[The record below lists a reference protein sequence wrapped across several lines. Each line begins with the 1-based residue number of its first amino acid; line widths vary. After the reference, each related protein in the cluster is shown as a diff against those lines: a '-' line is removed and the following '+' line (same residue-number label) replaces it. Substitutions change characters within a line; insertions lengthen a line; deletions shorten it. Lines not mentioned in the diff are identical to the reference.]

1 VREFDVLILGA
12 GMAGACLARQ
22 IRLEKP
28 NLSVGLLEK
37 KTDFDFGIGES
48 TVEVFDDY
56 AIRNLKLGPYLARHH
71 IVKHGLRFWF
81 DSPNKDLPIES
92 LSEQGRSHYTSLN
105 RGVQLD
111 RSRFDRDMC
120 RMNQEIG
127 VEVFLGCRVDSE
139 GVTLDA
145 QTGHTV
151 DTSQGRFKG
160 RYLIDALGKDSPL
173 SRQLNLVPSPNEER
187 GATGSYWVRVEGLK
201 SIDDFG
207 DEQWRR
213 RVHNT
218 LRWSST
224 NHFMYDGYWF
234 WLIPISDDI
243 SSLGVTFDHD
253 RCPLKFKNAQ
263 DFQEF
268 ARTHRCLD
276 QLLGS
281 QSEFLDFGGLK
292 YLLRGTRQF
301 FSTDRWFLAGMAG
314 FFVDPLFS
322 SSSAAIATGNRL
334 IVSMIEADLQGSQA
348 VFENR
353 VRHFNIGMRNLY
365 LRQKNGFSNYSMLGS
380 FDTFVNWQTLRYHSI
395 LNYSVP
401 MQHADLV
408 PLIQRVD
415 SHTAGCECA
424 EGRWSPFQ
432 ELGQAGDRLTL
443 EFEEFVR
450 AKGKYYDRNEGCFH
464 DKTERAETRRK
475 TVFLDFGE
483 VVERESLLDWK
494 VFVRYYLFRMC
505 EMERV
510 PFYES
515 RFEAGFEAHWSSGQ
529 TLGQL
534 LDEMKKGAVAP
545 GEGPAQEWGFKG
557 ADCQVVQPQLSPS
570 HLA

>member
-28 NLSVGLLEK
+28 ELSVALLEK

-56 AIRNLKLGPYLARHH
+56 AVRNLKLGPYLARHH
-71 IVKHGLRFWF
+71 IIKHGLRFWF
-81 DSPNKDLPIES
+81 DSQNKDLPIES

-120 RMNQEIG
+120 RMNQEMG
-127 VEVFLGCRVDSE
+127 VEVFLGCRVDSD
-139 GVTLDA
+139 VTLNG
-145 QTGHTV
+145 QGGHIV
-151 DTSQGRFKG
+151 HTSLGRYKG
-160 RYLIDALGKDSPL
+160 RYLIDCLGRESPL
-173 SRQLNLVPSPNEER
+173 CRQLNLLPSPSQER
-187 GATGSYWVRVEGLK
+187 GTTGSYWVRVKGAR

-207 DEQWRR
+207 DERWHR

-234 WLIPISDDI
+234 WLIPISDEV
-243 SSLGVTFDHD
+243 SSLGVTFDHA
-253 RCPLKFKNAQ
+253 RHPLKFKNAQ
-263 DFQEF
+263 DFQKF
-268 ARTHRCLD
+268 ARSHHCLD
-276 QLLGS
+276 QLLGP
-281 QSEFLDFGGLK
+281 QPEILDFSGLK
-292 YLLRGTRQF
+292 YLLRGSRQF
-301 FSTDRWFLAGMAG
+301 YSTDRWFLAGMAG

-322 SSSAAIATGNRL
+322 SSSAAIATGNRM
-334 IVSMIEADLQGSQA
+334 IVSMIEADLQGKKD

-353 VRHFNIGMRNLY
+353 VRHFNIAMRNLY

-401 MQHADLV
+401 MQHADLA
-408 PLIQRVD
+408 PLIDRVD
-415 SHTAGCECA
+415 SHVAGCECA
-424 EGRWSPFQ
+424 EGSWSPFQ
-432 ELGQAGDRLTL
+432 ALGQAGDRLTL
-443 EFEEFVR
+443 EFEKYVR

-475 TVFLDFGE
+475 TIFLDFGE
-483 VVERESLLDWK
+483 VVENESLLNWK
-494 VFVRYYLFRMC
+494 VFVRYYLYRMC
-505 EMERV
+505 EMEDI
-510 PFYES
+510 PFYQS
-515 RFEAGFEAHWSSGQ
+515 RFEAGFEPHWSSGQ
-529 TLGQL
+529 TLQQL
-534 LDEMKKGAVAP
+534 LAEMRKGSTLSGEVA
-545 GEGPAQEWGFKG
+545 AQEWGFKG
-557 ADCQVVQPQLSPS
+557 ADCRVDF
-570 HLA
+570 